1 MTIIKLQKI
10 ISMYRNLWCFYTLI
24 TNVKREIKK
33 TIPFT
38 IASKRI
44 KYLRINLTK
53 EAKDLCTE
61 NHKHTSGLQWDQF
74 QNATIKQIPEQSPTE
89 FLISQCILKLCFH
102 YTEVHS
108 RCKQYCL
115 QKCKNLNYEILS
127 Y

>member
-1 MTIIKLQKI
+1 MNTTKLQKI
-10 ISMYRNLWCFYTLI
+10 KSMYRNLWCFSTLI

-61 NHKHTSGLQWDQF
+61 NHKHTSELQWDQF
-74 QNATIKQIPEQSPTE
+74 QNTKIKQIPEQSHG
-89 FLISQCILKLCFH
+89 IFH
-102 YTEVHS
+102 FPVHIKVMFTLHCS
-108 RCKQYCL
+108 SFKVQTV
-115 QKCKNLNYEILS
+115 LS
-127 Y
+127 SKM